1 MTIKV
6 GDKGQAQTMV
16 TADNTAKAM
25 GSGTLEV
32 LATPAMVALM
42 EEAAVNALALEEGQS
57 SVGTSLQIKH
67 TAASPLDVKI
77 TATAELV
84 EIDRRRL
91 LFKVE
96 AEDEAGQI
104 GTGTHERFI
113 IDVEP
118 FLGKTR
124 KRNPRA

>member
-1 MTIKV
+1 MTIKI

-42 EEAAVNALALEEGQS
+42 EEAAVNTLVLEEGQS

-67 TAASPLDVKI
+67 TAASPLGVKI

-84 EIDRRRL
+84 EVDRRRL

-124 KRNPRA
+124 KRNPRV